1 MAAVVAGIYALDS
14 VFRTKADKPHMD
26 LPQDWIALLA
36 LVFVF
41 GAKHGLDADH
51 LATIDG
57 LTRFNLRRAPERAR
71 WCGSLFSL
79 GHGAVVML
87 IALGVGI
94 ASTRWQVP
102 PWMEHVGTCI
112 SIGFLTLLGLLN
124 LRAVLLAP
132 ADALVAPVG
141 IKAGLL
147 ARLQSASHPL
157 AIAAVGALFALSF
170 DTMSQAALF
179 ALTAT
184 RHGGVAH
191 ALVLGLAFTGG
202 MLAMDG
208 INGLWIARLLRRAD
222 QRARIASRV
231 MGLMVAAI
239 SLSVAAFGLVRWLRT
254 DIGAWYQGK
263 ELGLGVSLILLL
275 GLSYLVAQALARP
288 AVAANTAH

>member
-1 MAAVVAGIYALDS
+1 
-14 VFRTKADKPHMD
+14 MD
-26 LPQDWIALLA
+26 LPNDWIALLA

-57 LTRFNLRRAPERAR
+57 LTRYNLRQAPARAR

-79 GHGAVVML
+79 GHGAVVMI

-94 ASTRWQVP
+94 ASTQWLVP
-102 PWMEHVGTCI
+102 EWMGNVGTWI

-124 LRAVLLAP
+124 LRAVLLTA
-132 ADALVAPVG
+132 ADAVVAPVG
-141 IKAGLL
+141 LKAGLL
-147 ARLQSASHPL
+147 ARLQSASHPC

-179 ALTAT
+179 AVTAT

-202 MLAMDG
+202 MLVTDG

-222 QRARIASRV
+222 HRARIASRV
-231 MGLMVAAI
+231 MGLMVAII
-239 SLSVAAFGLVRWLRT
+239 SFSVAAFGFARWLHT
-254 DIGAWYQGK
+254 DVAAWYAGK
-263 ELGLGVSLILLL
+263 EVGLGVGVIVLLAV
-275 GLSYLVAQALARP
+275 SFLVVQGLARP
-288 AVAANTAH
+288 PVAANTAR